1 MDLDFLKQNNLG
13 MNVLMSAAIVLVVYY
28 ATTMVG
34 ALQPVNQAIV
44 NAVNSIPLPLEN
56 NVKLVV
62 VGLILVALL
71 TFLFSTGTVKPLSVL
86 EEGFESGAGTGAEGN
101 MEQGEAPMAEEDDS
115 AEVVDIQKEDTV
127 KNANTPVESNEVYSS
142 VEGQINTENKFPKDC
157 FPKDQLQPKELLPGD
172 YESSWKEVAPNNPG
186 ALEDQNLLE
195 AGYHVGVNTV
205 GQSLRN
211 ANLQLR
217 SEPPNPQ
224 VKVSPWMQSTIDPDS
239 NRKPLEIGGQ

>member
-28 ATTMVG
+28 GTNMISVLKPA
-34 ALQPVNQAIV
+34 NQAIV
-44 NAVNSIPLPLEN
+44 NAVNAIPLPLDGN
-56 NVKLVV
+56 IKLVV

-71 TFLFSTGTVKPLSVL
+71 TYLFNSGTVKPLSVL
-86 EEGFESGAGTGAEGN
+86 EEGFEDGA
-101 MEQGEAPMAEEDDS
+101 QPPMAEEEEQQND
-115 AEVVDIQKEDTV
+115 VVDIQKEDAV

-217 SEPPNPQ
+217 SEPANPQ
-224 VKVSPWMQSTIDPDS
+224 VKVSPWMQSTIDPDA
-239 NRKPLEIGGQ
+239 NRKPMEIGGQ

>member
-28 ATTMVG
+28 GTNMIGVLKPA
-34 ALQPVNQAIV
+34 NQAIV
-44 NAVNSIPLPLEN
+44 NAVNAIPLPLDGN
-56 NVKLVV
+56 IKLVV

-71 TFLFSTGTVKPLSVL
+71 TYLFNSGTVKPLSVL
-86 EEGFESGAGTGAEGN
+86 EEGFEDGA
-101 MEQGEAPMAEEDDS
+101 QPPMAEEEEQQND
-115 AEVVDIQKEDTV
+115 VVDIQKEDAV

-217 SEPPNPQ
+217 SEPANPQ
-224 VKVSPWMQSTIDPDS
+224 VKVSPWMQSTIDPDA
-239 NRKPLEIGGQ
+239 NRKPMEIGGQ

>member
-28 ATTMVG
+28 GTGMIG
-34 ALQPVNQAIV
+34 FLQPVNDTINNV
-44 NAVNSIPLPLEN
+44 VNSIPLPLEN
-56 NVKLVV
+56 NVKLIV
-62 VGLILVALL
+62 VGLVLVAVL
-71 TFLFSTGTVKPLSVL
+71 TVLFNTGTVKPLSVL
-86 EEGFESGAGTGAEGN
+86 EEGFEDGSGGDSNQEV
-101 MEQGEAPMAEEDDS
+101 PMAEEDES
-115 AEVVDIQKEDTV
+115 PEVVDIQKQDSV

-224 VKVSPWMQSTIDPDS
+224 VKVSPWMQSTIDPDA

>member
-28 ATTMVG
+28 GTNMISVLKPA
-34 ALQPVNQAIV
+34 NQAIV
-44 NAVNSIPLPLEN
+44 NAVNSIPLPLDGN
-56 NVKLVV
+56 IKLVV

-71 TFLFSTGTVKPLSVL
+71 TYLFNSGTVKPLSVL
-86 EEGFESGAGTGAEGN
+86 EEGFEDGA
-101 MEQGEAPMAEEDDS
+101 QPPMAEEEEPKND
-115 AEVVDIQKEDTV
+115 VVDIQKEDAV

-217 SEPPNPQ
+217 SEPANPQ
-224 VKVSPWMQSTIDPDS
+224 VKVSPWMQSTIDPDA
-239 NRKPLEIGGQ
+239 NRKPMEIGGQ

>member
-28 ATTMVG
+28 GTGMIG
-34 ALQPVNQAIV
+34 FLQPVNDAIN

-56 NVKLVV
+56 NVKLIV
-62 VGLILVALL
+62 VGLIVVAIL
-71 TFLFSTGTVKPLSVL
+71 TFLFNSGTVKPLSVL
-86 EEGFESGAGTGAEGN
+86 EEGFEDGAGAAGSAGAA
-101 MEQGEAPMAEEDDS
+101 EASPMAEEDES
-115 AEVVDIQKEDTV
+115 PEVVDIQKEDTV

>member
-28 ATTMVG
+28 GTNMIGVLKPA
-34 ALQPVNQAIV
+34 NQAIV
-44 NAVNSIPLPLEN
+44 NAVNAIPLPLDGN
-56 NVKLVV
+56 IKLVV

-71 TFLFSTGTVKPLSVL
+71 TYLFNSGTVKPLSVL
-86 EEGFESGAGTGAEGN
+86 EEGFEDGA
-101 MEQGEAPMAEEDDS
+101 QPPMAEEEEQQND
-115 AEVVDIQKEDTV
+115 VVDIQKEDAV

-217 SEPPNPQ
+217 SEPANPQ
-224 VKVSPWMQSTIDPDS
+224 VKVSPWMQSTIDPDA
-239 NRKPLEIGGQ
+239 NRKHMEIGGQ

>member
-28 ATTMVG
+28 GTNMISVLKPA
-34 ALQPVNQAIV
+34 NQAIV
-44 NAVNSIPLPLEN
+44 NAVNSIPLPLDGN
-56 NVKLVV
+56 IKLVV

-71 TFLFSTGTVKPLSVL
+71 TYLFNSGTVKPLSVL
-86 EEGFESGAGTGAEGN
+86 EEGFEDGA
-101 MEQGEAPMAEEDDS
+101 QPPMAEEEEQQND
-115 AEVVDIQKEDTV
+115 VVDIQKEDAV

-217 SEPPNPQ
+217 SEPANPQ
-224 VKVSPWMQSTIDPDS
+224 VKVSPWMQSTIDPDA
-239 NRKPLEIGGQ
+239 NRKPMEIGGQ

>member
-34 ALQPVNQAIV
+34 ALQPINEAIV

-71 TFLFSTGTVKPLSVL
+71 TYLFSTGTVKPLSVL
-86 EEGFESGAGTGAEGN
+86 EEGFEDGAGAAGSAGAA
-101 MEQGEAPMAEEDDS
+101 EASPMAEEDES
-115 AEVVDIQKEDTV
+115 PEVVDIQKEDTV